1 MNEFLEQHFESIRD
15 MFFTLGIKSVSMD
28 NISSGLG
35 VSKRTLYEKFDDK
48 NHLVNEI
55 FFKDFYDFKDK
66 VKLIHENSPDAIHET
81 YFLLKLVKEKQYAI
95 SVSTLSDLRKYHYS
109 VNNEIAE
116 LTGQLLLEALV
127 NTIKRGITESNFRKD
142 VEPVEI
148 ASLITFIFNSFIM
161 TKEIIKPEE
170 LFFLTNDLLDYLIKS
185 ICNQQG
191 KIEWDKLKNGI
202 NS

>member
-15 MFFTLGIKSVSMD
+15 IFFRLGIKNVSMD
-28 NISSGLG
+28 NISSALG
-35 VSKRTLYEKFDDK
+35 VSKRTLYEKFDNKD
-48 NHLVNEI
+48 HLVNEI

-66 VKLIHENSPDAIHET
+66 VKLVHENTPDAIHEA
-81 YFLLKLVKEKQYAI
+81 YFLLKLVREKQYVI

-116 LTGQLLLEALV
+116 LTDQLLLEALT
-127 NTIKRGITESNFRKD
+127 NTIKRGITEGNFRKD

-148 ASLITFIFNSFIM
+148 ASLVTFIFNSFIM
-161 TKEIIKPEE
+161 AKRIIKPEE

-185 ICNQQG
+185 ICNQHG
-191 KIEWDKLKNGI
+191 KTEWDKLQNGI